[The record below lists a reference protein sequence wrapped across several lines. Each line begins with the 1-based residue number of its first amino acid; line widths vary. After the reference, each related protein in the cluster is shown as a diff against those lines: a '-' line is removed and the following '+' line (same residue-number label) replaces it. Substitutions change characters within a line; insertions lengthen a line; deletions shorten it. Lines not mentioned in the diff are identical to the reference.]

1 MGMEV
6 IKTNI
11 SDLYIV
17 KPKVFEDHRGY
28 FFESYNKQLFLRN
41 GIDQNFVQDN
51 ESKSSKG
58 VLRGLHFQKPPFAQG
73 KLVRVMRGSVL
84 DVAVDI
90 RKGSPTYG
98 QWASVELTQD
108 NKWMYW
114 VPPGFAHGFV
124 TLEDN
129 TVFFY
134 KCTNVY
140 NKESEGSILWNDPD
154 LNIDWKVDD
163 PILSDKDKTSPLFK
177 DLVRFRVYT
186 HTLQKNQN
194 RFFLKLIMKYVLQ
207 RPLSL
212 QTCDL

>member
-1 MGMEV
+1 MEI

-11 SDLYIV
+11 PDLYIV
-17 KPKVFEDHRGY
+17 KPTVFEDHRGY
-28 FFESYNKQLFLRN
+28 FFESYNKEVFLRH

-51 ESKSSKG
+51 ESKSQKN

-73 KLVRVMRGSVL
+73 KLVRVIRGSVL

-90 RKGSPTYG
+90 RKSSPTYG
-98 QWASVELTQD
+98 KWASIELTQE

-129 TVFFY
+129 TTFFY
-134 KCTNVY
+134 KCTNMY

-154 LNIDWKVDD
+154 LNIDWKISQ
-163 PILSDKDKTSPLFK
+163 PILSEKDIIAPLFK
-177 DLVRFRVYT
+177 DFISP
-186 HTLQKNQN
+186 
-194 RFFLKLIMKYVLQ
+194 F
-207 RPLSL
+207 
-212 QTCDL
+212 

>member
-1 MGMEV
+1 MEIV
-6 IKTNI
+6 KTNI

-17 KPKVFEDHRGY
+17 KPTVFEDNRGY
-28 FFESYNKQLFLRN
+28 FFESYNKEAFLRN

-51 ESKSSKG
+51 ESKSAKG
-58 VLRGLHFQKPPFAQG
+58 VLRGLHFQSPPFDQG
-73 KLVRVMRGSVL
+73 KLVRVMHGAVL

-90 RKGSPTYG
+90 RKNSPTYG
-98 QWASVELTQD
+98 HWASVELNHD

-140 NKESEGSILWNDPD
+140 NKESEGSIRWNDPD
-154 LNIDWKVDD
+154 LNIDWKIEN
-163 PILSDKDKTSPLFK
+163 PTLSEKDKVSPLFK
-177 DLVRFRVYT
+177 EFISP
-186 HTLQKNQN
+186 
-194 RFFLKLIMKYVLQ
+194 F
-207 RPLSL
+207 
-212 QTCDL
+212 

>member
-1 MGMEV
+1 MEV
-6 IKTNI
+6 IKTKI
-11 SDLYIV
+11 PDLYIV
-17 KPKVFEDHRGY
+17 KPTVFEDHRGY
-28 FFESYNKQLFLRN
+28 FFESYNKENFLRN
-41 GIDQNFVQDN
+41 GIDHNFVQDN

-73 KLVRVMRGSVL
+73 KLVRVMKGSVL

-90 RKGSPTYG
+90 RKNSPTYG
-98 QWASVELTQD
+98 KWASVELTQD

-140 NKESEGSILWNDPD
+140 NKNSEGSILWCDPD
-154 LNIDWKVDD
+154 LNIDWKVEN
-163 PILSDKDKTSPLFK
+163 PILSDKDKTGPLFK
-177 DLVRFRVYT
+177 DFVSPF
-186 HTLQKNQN
+186 
-194 RFFLKLIMKYVLQ
+194 
-207 RPLSL
+207 
-212 QTCDL
+212 